1 MQRGRQGRIGGPNL
15 EGAEVAPGGAVHG
28 LRRAPAAAAAEEEEE
43 EQRPA
48 ARGGARVQQLG
59 TERKRPGSSASH
71 AGPLDPWA

>member
-1 MQRGRQGRIGGPNL
+1 MRERRWFPAARYMVSG
-15 EGAEVAPGGAVHG
+15 EG
-28 LRRAPAAAAAEEEEE
+28 APAAATAAAEEE

-71 AGPLDPWA
+71 GGPLDPWA

>member
-1 MQRGRQGRIGGPNL
+1 MQRGRQGRVGGPNL
-15 EGAEVAPGGAVHG
+15 EGAEVSPGGAVHG
-28 LRRAPAAAAAEEEEE
+28 LRRGLAPAAAAEEE

>member
-1 MQRGRQGRIGGPNL
+1 MVSG
-15 EGAEVAPGGAVHG
+15 EG
-28 LRRAPAAAAAEEEEE
+28 APAAATAAAEEE

-71 AGPLDPWA
+71 GGPLDPWA